1 MFNTTPTQ
9 ANQQFKMV
17 ANFKNPQP
25 LIGAI
30 RIVRLHLLQMNA
42 RRFAIIAEAG
52 IELWTKDNRII
63 VIQRD
68 GEFFRLFTSI
78 NFDTLDTALEAI
90 DKFFRIPKVQF

>member
-1 MFNTTPTQ
+1 MFNTTPTR

-30 RIVRLHLLQMNA
+30 RIVRRQLLQMNA

-52 IELWTKDNRII
+52 MELWAKDNRII

-68 GEFFRLFTSI
+68 GEFFRIFTSI

-90 DKFFRIPKVQF
+90 DNFFRTPKIQF